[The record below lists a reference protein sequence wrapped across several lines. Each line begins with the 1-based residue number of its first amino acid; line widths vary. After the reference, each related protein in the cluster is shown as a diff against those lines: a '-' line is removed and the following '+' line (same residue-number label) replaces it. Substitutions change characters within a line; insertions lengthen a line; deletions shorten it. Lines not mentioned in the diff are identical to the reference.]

1 MAYTRED
8 YILFGAA
15 IISFLAVL
23 VIIGIIVD
31 WEESCKTAE
40 AVITWVFLLIISIPI
55 MTVYHFSMWRERQR
69 KKHEYI
75 PWQPC
80 KPRRIEYVDRTEEF
94 QKLAERSKSA

>member
-23 VIIGIIVD
+23 VIIGIIVE
-31 WEESCKTAE
+31 WKEVCKTAE
-40 AVITWVFLLIISIPI
+40 AIITWVFCLFVSIPI
-55 MTVYHFSMWRERQR
+55 MTVYHFSMWRERRR
-69 KKHEYI
+69 KKHEFI

-80 KPRRIEYVDRTEEF
+80 RPRKVEYVDRTEEF
-94 QKLAERSKSA
+94 QKATERRKSA

>member
-15 IISFLAVL
+15 IILFLAAL
-23 VIIGIIVD
+23 VIIGILVE
-31 WEESCKTAE
+31 WKESCKTAE
-40 AVITWVFLLIISIPI
+40 AVITWVFLLIVSIPI

-75 PWQPC
+75 PWRPC
-80 KPRRIEYVDRTEEF
+80 RPRRIEFVDRTEEF